1 MKSPE
6 VTGSDIRL
14 NREELN
20 EIANIGSY
28 QVGNSFV
35 WFKGVWL
42 IARGNKNSRNI
53 DSGVFIYGYR
63 FSDQFFNGI
72 NTFSSG
78 DNTMNTSNL
87 AGSVA
92 LAFFDTRCS
101 EPAASYQYSPAL

>member
-1 MKSPE
+1 MCPAVSF
-6 VTGSDIRL
+6 RL
-14 NREELN
+14 NREERN

-28 QVGNSFV
+28 QVTNSFV
-35 WFKGVWL
+35 WFKEVRV
-42 IARGNKNSRNI
+42 IARRNKNARI
-53 DSGVFIYGYR
+53 VDLGVFIYGCR

-101 EPAASYQYSPAL
+101 EPAASYQYSPVL

>member
-1 MKSPE
+1 MCPAVSF
-6 VTGSDIRL
+6 RL
-14 NREELN
+14 NREERN

-28 QVGNSFV
+28 QVTNSFV
-35 WFKGVWL
+35 WFKEVRV
-42 IARGNKNSRNI
+42 IARRNKNARFI

-63 FSDQFFNGI
+63 FSDQFFKGT

-101 EPAASYQYSPAL
+101 EPAASYQYSPVL